1 MPASTTSTVSSPMFL
16 ELTSAVPVMKL
27 VEVIRT
33 EQTSEET
40 IKIVYD
46 VNKKMGKVAVLA
58 KDKPG

>member
-1 MPASTTSTVSSPMFL
+1 
-16 ELTSAVPVMKL
+16 MKL

-33 EQTSEET
+33 EKTSDEV

-46 VNKKMGKVAVLA
+46 VNKQMGKTSVLA